1 MMDLDNPKISE
12 FAYIQHAIYYSTD
25 EAAVN
30 DAWQTVIFTVP
41 LFHKELL
48 FLHQAAK
55 QRQTELRD
63 AAAKE
68 KAAAEKAKNNPLIT
82 KDTSRYDNELPRFS
96 KK

>member
-1 MMDLDNPKISE
+1 MNLDHPGIKE
-12 FAYIQHAIYYSTD
+12 FAYIQHAIFYSTD

-30 DAWQTVIFTVP
+30 DAWQTCIFTVP
-41 LFHKELL
+41 VGHKELPM
-48 FLHQAAK
+48 LHQAAK
-55 QRQTELRD
+55 TRQTELRD

-68 KAAAEKAKNNPLIT
+68 KARLEREKNNPLIT